1 LEWHFLHL
9 DGHESH
15 CNYLFLDFA
24 WRYRILIFVLP
35 AHSTH
40 LTQPLDIGLFGP
52 LQRYYGVLL
61 AEWFKGGYPAI
72 SREDFIPLLQQARE
86 RTYTIQNIK
95 GAWAGAGLV
104 PYDRRRVQSRLDKGI
119 IPQKAP
125 ESPVRAMKTPK
136 QSHEFRQILKYSE
149 QLVLQDGP
157 KELLLSALEKLS
169 KPGIQAQVQEA
180 VARHETAFLKK
191 RLDIEANYHKSR
203 VRMNKK
209 EQGYAKLMTQDDVNE
224 ALEEYNA
231 RQKKLA
237 EIAIR
242 KSKKEE
248 EEAGGKSKGK
258 RATRKGKAPAKAPM
272 ASGGRSGTQISDS
285 EG

>member
-1 LEWHFLHL
+1 M
-9 DGHESH
+9 
-15 CNYLFLDFA
+15 
-24 WRYRILIFVLP
+24 LP

-119 IPQKAP
+119 IPQKEP
-125 ESPVRAMKTPK
+125 ESPARAIKTPK
-136 QSHEFRQILKYSE
+136 QSHKFRQILKYSE
-149 QLVLQDGP
+149 QLVLQNGP

-169 KPGIQAQVQEA
+169 KSGIQAQVQEA
-180 VARHETAFLKK
+180 VAKHETTFLKK
-191 RLDIEANYHKSR
+191 RLNIKTNHHKSR

-209 EQGYAKLMTQDDVNE
+209 KQGYAKLMTQDDVNE

-231 RQKKLA
+231 RQKKIT
-237 EIAIR
+237 EIAAR

-248 EEAGGKSKGK
+248 EEARGKSKGK
-258 RATRKGKAPAKAPM
+258 RAIRKEKAPAKAPM
-272 ASGGRSGTQISDS
+272 VSGGGSGAQISDS

>member
-1 LEWHFLHL
+1 M
-9 DGHESH
+9 
-15 CNYLFLDFA
+15 
-24 WRYRILIFVLP
+24 LP

-119 IPQKAP
+119 ISQKEP
-125 ESPVRAMKTPK
+125 ESPVRAIKTPK

-157 KELLLSALEKLS
+157 KKLLLSALEKLS
-169 KPGIQAQVQEA
+169 KSGIQAQVQEA
-180 VARHETAFLKK
+180 VAKYETTFLKK
-191 RLDIEANYHKSR
+191 RLNMKANHQKSR
-203 VRMNKK
+203 VRINKK
-209 EQGYAKLMTQDDVNE
+209 QQGYAKLMTQDDVNE
-224 ALEEYNA
+224 ALEEYNTK
-231 RQKKLA
+231 QKELA
-237 EIAIR
+237 KVAAR
-242 KSKKEE
+242 KSQKGEGE
-248 EEAGGKSKGK
+248 RVGKSKGK
-258 RATRKGKAPAKAPM
+258 RVTRKVTAPSKDPM
-272 ASGGRSGTQISDS
+272 VSGSGSGTQVSDS